1 MGILID
7 IDDLIRQRRGEC
19 SSLPVRQMKEEA
31 SREL

>member
-7 IDDLIRQRRGEC
+7 IDDLIRQRRGER
-19 SSLPVRQMKEEA
+19 SALPVRQTKEEA